1 VAIFILKDAF
11 CSVGG
16 TDLST
21 YVSSITL
28 DFAVDPIPVDS
39 MGSNGHLFIS
49 GLQNNSVAI
58 TFNQDFAVTPNKVA
72 AVLDGQIGLGTT
84 TIVVKATSAI
94 TSPTNPAYT
103 ISNSF
108 LAATQPVN
116 GSVGDLAQMS
126 VTFQGGTIAK
136 TTT

>member
-11 CSVGG
+11 CSVAG
-16 TDLST
+16 TDLSS

-28 DFAVDPIPVDS
+28 DFAVDPISVDS
-39 MGSNGHLFIS
+39 MGSNGHLFIA

-58 TFNQDFAVTPNKVA
+58 TFNQDYAASKVA
-72 AVLDGQIGLGTT
+72 ATLDGQIGLGTT
-84 TIVVKATSAI
+84 TIVVKATSGA
-94 TSPTNPAYT
+94 TSTTNPAYT
-103 ISNSF
+103 ISNAF

-136 TTT
+136 TTS

>member
-1 VAIFILKDAF
+1 MAVFVLKDASLVVN
-11 CSVGG
+11 SV
-16 TDLST
+16 DLSA

-28 DFAVDPIPVDS
+28 DFAVDAIVADG
-39 MGSNGHLFIS
+39 MAATNGHVFLG
-49 GLQNNSVAI
+49 GLQNNSLAV
-58 TFNQDFAVTPNKVA
+58 TLNQDFAATKVA
-72 AVLDGQIGLGTT
+72 ATLDALVGTST
-84 TIVVKATSAI
+84 TVVIKPTSAAVGA
-94 TSPTNPAYT
+94 TNPTYT
-103 ISNSF
+103 ITNAF

>member
-11 CSVGG
+11 CSVAG
-16 TDLST
+16 TDLSS

-39 MGSNGHLFIS
+39 MGSNGHLFAA

-72 AVLDGQIGLGTT
+72 ATLDGQIGLGTT
-84 TIVVKATSAI
+84 TIVVKATSAT
-94 TSPTNPAYT
+94 TSATNPAYT
-103 ISNSF
+103 ISNAF

-116 GSVGDLAQMS
+116 GAVGDLAQMS